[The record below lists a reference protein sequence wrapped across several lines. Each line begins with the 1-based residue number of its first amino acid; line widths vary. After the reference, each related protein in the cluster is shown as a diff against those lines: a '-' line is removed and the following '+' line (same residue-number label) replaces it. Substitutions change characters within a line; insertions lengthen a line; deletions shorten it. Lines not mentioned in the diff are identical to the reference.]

1 MVMEAPPRWRECD
14 RFIYCRVNVAKALTG
29 GLARLYVD
37 PTGNNRC
44 AARSLK
50 RRPRGTQRP
59 DSRFVNQDGAGARKS
74 YASDGVSAP
83 SAACAA
89 ASRAIGTRNGEHDT

>member
-1 MVMEAPPRWRECD
+1 MEAPPRWRECD

-29 GLARLYVD
+29 GLARLYVS

-59 DSRFVNQDGAGARKS
+59 
-74 YASDGVSAP
+74 
-83 SAACAA
+83 
-89 ASRAIGTRNGEHDT
+89 H